1 MMAPP
6 RPPPTPWSLTA
17 YRTAAGL
24 ISPLAGS
31 VLKARARQGKEDA
44 ERLRERLGYA
54 SLERPPGALAWMH
67 AVSVG
72 ESLSLLPL
80 IAALQAERP
89 DLAIL
94 VSSGTQASAEI
105 LARRLP
111 AGALHQYAPVDTPGA
126 VRRFLRHWRPD
137 VGLFVESELWPNLI
151 LAARRAG
158 VRLGLISARMTQK
171 SAGRWAARPAAARA
185 MLGSFELIL
194 AQDSATEQRLA
205 GLGGMVTGRLNLKR
219 VGQPLPHDAEE
230 LADLEAVLAG
240 RRVVVA
246 ASTHAGEEAL
256 VAGAIARLSPR
267 PLTIIVPRHPELSA
281 TIVRDLAGH
290 RFAVRSAGEAI
301 KPETEVYLADTLGE
315 VGLFLR
321 LADVAVMGGGFV
333 RGVGGHNPL
342 EPARLAVGVVSGP
355 HVANFADIYAE
366 MAQAGGALVA
376 DDGAAL
382 TAALAGLL
390 SDRARLAA
398 LNLAAADFAGR
409 QGDQLATALDR
420 LRPLLPSA

>member
-54 SLERPPGALAWMH
+54 SLARPAGPLAWMH

-111 AGALHQYAPVDTPGA
+111 TGALHQYAPVDTPGA
-126 VRRFLRHWRPD
+126 VRRFLGYWRPD

-151 LAARRAG
+151 LAARRGG

-171 SAGRWAARPAAARA
+171 SAGRWSARPAAARA

-205 GLGGMVTGRLNLKR
+205 ALGGAVTGRLNLKR
-219 VGQPLPHDAEE
+219 VGEPLPHDAEE
-230 LADLEAVLAG
+230 LADLKAVLAG

-256 VAGAIARLSPR
+256 IAAAIGQLSPR

-281 TIVRDLAGH
+281 TIVRDLGGH

-301 KPETEVYLADTLGE
+301 EPETEVYLADTLGE

-342 EPARLAVGVVSGP
+342 EPARLGIGVVSGP
-355 HVANFADIYAE
+355 HVANFADIFAE
-366 MAQAGGALVA
+366 MAQAGGALIA
-376 DDGAAL
+376 DDGPAL
-382 TAALAGLL
+382 TAALAGVLG
-390 SDRARLAA
+390 DRARLGA

-409 QGDQLATALDR
+409 QGDQLTAALDR
-420 LRPLLPSA
+420 LRPMLPGA

>member
-1 MMAPP
+1 MMSKD

-17 YRTAAGL
+17 YRAAAGL

-31 VLKARARQGKEDA
+31 VLKARARRGKEDA
-44 ERLRERLGYA
+44 ERLRERLGHA
-54 SLERPPGALAWMH
+54 SLDRPAGPLVWMH

-80 IAALQAERP
+80 IGALRAERP

-94 VSSGTQASAEI
+94 VTSGTQASAEI

-137 VGLFVESELWPNLI
+137 AGLFVESELWPNLI

-171 SAGRWAARPAAARA
+171 SAGRWSARPAAVRA

-194 AQDSATEQRLA
+194 AQDTATEQRLTS
-205 GLGGMVTGRLNLKR
+205 LGGAVTGRLNLKR
-219 VGQPLPHDAEE
+219 VGEPLPHDADE
-230 LADLEAVLAG
+230 LADLKAVLAG

-246 ASTHAGEEAL
+246 ASTHATEEAL
-256 VAGAIARLSPR
+256 IADAVARLSPR

-281 TIVRDLAGH
+281 TIGRELAGH
-290 RFAVRSAGEAI
+290 RFAVRSTGEAI
-301 KPETEVYLADTLGE
+301 EPETEVYLADTLGE

-342 EPARLAVGVVSGP
+342 EPARLGVGVISGP

-366 MAQAGGALVA
+366 MAEAGGALIA
-376 DDGAAL
+376 DDGPAL
-382 TAALAGLL
+382 SLALADVFE
-390 SDRARLAA
+390 DRARLEA
-398 LNLAAADFAGR
+398 LNLAAADFAAR
-409 QGDQLATALDR
+409 QGDQLGAALDL
-420 LRPLLPSA
+420 LRPLLPAA